1 MAAQDTLRKCSKR
14 ELVFFKKKNQI
25 CDCFRSKQIL
35 YKDKITEIIPYLRT
49 YFLISIYFKYNDFK
63 ILKDFCYIWPNFS
76 VKNVT
81 CYFANSVKQEI
92 VNQRIIL
99 LLWILEKDILKLK
112 ARFFHPHFFSHY
124 NTQVH
129 LSINTLNL

>member
-1 MAAQDTLRKCSKR
+1 MMKRDCIFCLGTYNRWQLRTCCASAVKENWYSLR
-14 ELVFFKKKNQI
+14 KKNQI

-35 YKDKITEIIPYLRT
+35 YRDKITEIILYLRT

-63 ILKDFCYIWPNFS
+63 MLKDFCYIWPNFS
-76 VKNVT
+76 IKNVT

-99 LLWILEKDILKLK
+99 LL
-112 ARFFHPHFFSHY
+112 
-124 NTQVH
+124 
-129 LSINTLNL
+129 